1 MNNKNGACGLY
12 FFRRNI
18 MNDYLIRAIDK
29 DKKLR
34 LLAITAKDVV
44 SEAQKRH
51 DTWSASSAVLGRT
64 MVGGLL
70 LAGALLKDKDELT
83 VRLLG
88 NGPVGA
94 TVVTAQADLSVKGY
108 IQNPH
113 IALPPKKDG
122 HIDVAKAVGQG
133 WLEVTKDQGL
143 KEPYTGEVP
152 IVSGEIAEDFTYY
165 LAKSEQIPSAVG
177 LSVFVEP
184 NNSIGAAGGFMMQ
197 ALPGADDALLEK
209 VEKRIKALPN
219 LSTMFLDGTTPEDLA
234 KKILGDDCKVLDKQE
249 VSFACDC
256 SKEKYSEILATIKP
270 DQLTEMIEKDHGA
283 ELTCR
288 FCGEKYHFSEDE
300 LKDIQKK
307 AK

>member
-1 MNNKNGACGLY
+1 
-12 FFRRNI
+12 

-64 MVGGLL
+64 MIGGLL

-94 TVVTAQADLSVKGY
+94 TVVTAKADLTVKGY

-165 LAKSEQIPSAVG
+165 LAKSEQIP
-177 LSVFVEP
+177 
-184 NNSIGAAGGFMMQ
+184 
-197 ALPGADDALLEK
+197 
-209 VEKRIKALPN
+209 
-219 LSTMFLDGTTPEDLA
+219 
-234 KKILGDDCKVLDKQE
+234 
-249 VSFACDC
+249 
-256 SKEKYSEILATIKP
+256 
-270 DQLTEMIEKDHGA
+270 
-283 ELTCR
+283 
-288 FCGEKYHFSEDE
+288 
-300 LKDIQKK
+300 
-307 AK
+307 

>member
-1 MNNKNGACGLY
+1 MG
-12 FFRRNI
+12 
-18 MNDYLIRAIDK
+18 DYLIRAIDK

-34 LLAITAKDVV
+34 LLAITAKGVV
-44 SEAQKRH
+44 NEAQKRH
-51 DTWSASSAVLGRT
+51 DTWIASSAVLGRT
-64 MVGGLL
+64 MIGGLL

-94 TVVTAQADLSVKGY
+94 TVVTAQADLTVKGY

-219 LSTMFLDGTTPEDLA
+219 LSTMFLDGATPEDLA
-234 KKILGDDCKVLDKQE
+234 KKILGDDCKILDKQD

-270 DQLTEMIEKDHGA
+270 DQLKEMIEKDHGA